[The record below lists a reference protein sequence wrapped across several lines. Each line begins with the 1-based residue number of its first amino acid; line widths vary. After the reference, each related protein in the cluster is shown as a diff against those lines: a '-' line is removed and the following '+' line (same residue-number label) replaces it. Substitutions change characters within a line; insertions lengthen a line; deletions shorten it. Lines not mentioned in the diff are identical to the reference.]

1 MNTPPS
7 GVQSDSIFAIIPK
20 TKKAWLEELY
30 VGLLALAGLSPGILA
45 FLARGMLLH
54 RVHLSLIA
62 NVIWVC
68 AAFAVLVFG
77 GFTGLI
83 AGEQKLILDKIE
95 RLVKQHDASP
105 K

>member
-1 MNTPPS
+1 
-7 GVQSDSIFAIIPK
+7 
-20 TKKAWLEELY
+20 
-30 VGLLALAGLSPGILA
+30 
-45 FLARGMLLH
+45 MLLH